1 MVAEVFAGIGAF
13 KAMFDMA
20 RALKDINDAATRN
33 AAVIEL
39 QGQILS
45 AQMEQAKLVEHV
57 STLEKQIADFEK
69 WDAEK
74 QKYELKQIS
83 GLGAFAYMLK
93 LEARGTEPPHWLCT
107 QCYENRKKSVVQI
120 FGEMGADSIY
130 KCPGCT
136 AVFRARR
143 GERPKWIDGV
153 V

>member
-20 RALKDINDAATRN
+20 RALEDINDAATRN

-45 AQMEQAKLVEHV
+45 AQMEQAKL
-57 STLEKQIADFEK
+57 EK

-93 LEARGTEPPHWLCT
+93 LEARGTEPLHWLCT